1 MKRIKVLYRKNLKMS
16 ADKQSAQAVHA
27 AIGLYKLDPQN
38 HHSCIV
44 LGISDKKFRE
54 KKVELAETHPASDP
68 ESDLCKAHYIV
79 TDAGYTE
86 VPTGTETCVAFWED
100 DPRVS

>member
-1 MKRIKVLYRKNLKMS
+1 MKRVKVLYRKNLKMS

-27 AIGLYKLDPQN
+27 ALGLYKLQAQD

-44 LGISDKKFRE
+44 LGISDRKFEE
-54 KKVELAETHPASDP
+54 KKIELAETHPPSDP
-68 ESDLCKAHYIV
+68 ESDLCRPHYVV

-86 VPTGTETCVAFWED
+86 VEPGTQTCLAFWED
-100 DPRVS
+100 DPRA